1 MQKERHKIEGHGN
14 HLGGQ
19 DGGLDHSSSHRVG
32 RTYHSLDTICWS
44 DVLTVWI
51 CVRER
56 KATRMDT
63 RFWARAREG
72 WNFIYQ
78 NEESFKKKQV
88 LKDGFRKLGVQTHRL
103 VMFEQ
108 QFRHPNGGIK
118 WVNECTGM
126 DLWLGIS
133 TWSCHSMVL
142 KATKIKQDLQGCR
155 IDRTEKRA
163 IFYEFILLPI
173 HEYVESDICLRTFA
187 GVLLCQRL
195 KAIKIHW

>member
-1 MQKERHKIEGHGN
+1 M
-14 HLGGQ
+14 
-19 DGGLDHSSSHRVG
+19 
-32 RTYHSLDTICWS
+32 
-44 DVLTVWI
+44 
-51 CVRER
+51 RER

-108 QFRHPNGGIK
+108 QFRHLNGGIK

-142 KATKIKQDLQGCR
+142 KATKIKQDLQVCR

-195 KAIKIHW
+195 KAIKIH

>member
-1 MQKERHKIEGHGN
+1 M
-14 HLGGQ
+14 
-19 DGGLDHSSSHRVG
+19 
-32 RTYHSLDTICWS
+32 
-44 DVLTVWI
+44 
-51 CVRER
+51 
-56 KATRMDT
+56 
-63 RFWARAREG
+63 
-72 WNFIYQ
+72 
-78 NEESFKKKQV
+78 
-88 LKDGFRKLGVQTHRL
+88 KDGFRKLGVQTHRL

-187 GVLLCQRL
+187 GALLCQRL
-195 KAIKIHW
+195 KAIKIH

>member
-1 MQKERHKIEGHGN
+1 M
-14 HLGGQ
+14 
-19 DGGLDHSSSHRVG
+19 
-32 RTYHSLDTICWS
+32 
-44 DVLTVWI
+44 
-51 CVRER
+51 RER
-56 KATRMDT
+56 KKGNKDGYKVLGQSPR
-63 RFWARAREG
+63 RLEFYLPKWRKL
-72 WNFIYQ
+72 Q
-78 NEESFKKKQV
+78 KKQV

-108 QFRHPNGGIK
+108 QFRHPNGRIK

-163 IFYEFILLPI
+163 KILWIYSTTHSWICGKWHMFKNIRRSVTMPKT
-173 HEYVESDICLRTFA
+173 ESNKNPL
-187 GVLLCQRL
+187 
-195 KAIKIHW
+195 IKN